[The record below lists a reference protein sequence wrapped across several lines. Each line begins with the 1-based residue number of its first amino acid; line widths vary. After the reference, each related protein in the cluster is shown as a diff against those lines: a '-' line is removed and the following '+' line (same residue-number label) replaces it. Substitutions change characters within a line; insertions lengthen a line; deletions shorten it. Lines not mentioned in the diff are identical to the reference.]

1 MEVPMTNPALRTRIA
16 ADGTWLELPP
26 RAPLPRV
33 HLDSPAEQVM
43 TSTADLAAATVM
55 PHEDL
60 EQAKQRMAQHDV
72 QVVLVVAQMPRV
84 LGVLA
89 MEDIHGEKPLRLVSQ
104 RRLAYKDLR
113 VADLM
118 QPVSQLDSID
128 LRALRHARVAQ
139 IVATLSRSGRPH
151 LLVVEPALDSG
162 ILQMRGLLS
171 KTQVELQLGIRLPAI
186 AIAGTFAE
194 IEQALI

>member
-1 MEVPMTNPALRTRIA
+1 MADSILPTRSPP
-16 ADGTWLELPP
+16 DGETLELLRRP
-26 RAPLPRV
+26 PLPRV

-43 TSTADLAAATVM
+43 TRMADLAAATVM

-60 EQAKQRMAQHDV
+60 EQAKQRMAQQDA
-72 QVVLVVAQMPRV
+72 QVVLVAAQMPQV

-89 MEDIHGEKPLRLVSQ
+89 IEDLHGEKPLRLVSA

-118 QPVSQLDSID
+118 HPVSQLDSID
-128 LRALRHARVAQ
+128 LRTLRHARVAQ
-139 IVATLSRSGRPH
+139 IVATLNRSGRPH
-151 LLVVEPALDSG
+151 LLVVEPRSDSG
-162 ILQMRGLLS
+162 ILQLRGLLS
-171 KTQVELQLGIRLPAI
+171 KTQVERQLGIRLPAM

-194 IEQALI
+194 IGQALI